1 MPFFGVGSRSIPEMK
16 STIYPTLR
24 SAYIRVSRTTVYRI
38 RLIEFYNP
46 QQVLTPE
53 EWDSGIT
60 AEDED
65 IQEED
70 KEGELANGELEAHEE
85 VEEEDEEDEEEDQE
99 EQVASGEAATSR
111 SRSGRRLNSSFRS
124 VEEGY

>member
-1 MPFFGVGSRSIPEMK
+1 M
-16 STIYPTLR
+16 L
-24 SAYIRVSRTTVYRI
+24 RTTVYRI
-38 RLIEFYNP
+38 RLI
-46 QQVLTPE
+46 LTPRFQ
-53 EWDSGIT
+53 WRYRNSDPKFVANGSIT

-70 KEGELANGELEAHEE
+70 KEGELAEGELEAHEE
-85 VEEEDEEDEEEDQE
+85 LEEEEEDQE
-99 EQVASGEAATSR
+99 EEVATSGEAATSR

>member
-1 MPFFGVGSRSIPEMK
+1 MVG
-16 STIYPTLR
+16 L
-24 SAYIRVSRTTVYRI
+24 TTQEE
-38 RLIEFYNP
+38 EFNNP

-65 IQEED
+65 IHKKD
-70 KEGELANGELEAHEE
+70 KEGKLAEGELEAHEE
-85 VEEEDEEDEEEDQE
+85 VEEEEEDQE
-99 EQVASGEAATSR
+99 EEVVSGEAATSR
-111 SRSGRRLNSSFRS
+111 SRSSRRLNRSFRS